1 MSKMSKTRKIV
12 QLFFFITFPI
22 TLNYLSPYLIVQ
34 GSFEGVLA
42 GSALTFIGLFV
53 SSLFFGRS
61 YCSFVCP
68 AGALQDACAAIV
80 SKPVGKRQNVIK
92 YVIWAVWL
100 GAIAAG
106 FIMAGGIKEVNM
118 IYMTDGGISVSD
130 SSRYFIYLPIVFLL
144 AILALVF
151 GRRSPCHS
159 ICWMAPFMVL
169 GTLLKEALHLPA
181 RRLTAEPSR
190 CTDCKACNKA
200 CPMSLKVNEM
210 VAKNHTFN
218 TECILCGQCQDACP
232 KQVLKVG
239 FASGKKHEVK
249 VNVEADRSFMG

>member
-1 MSKMSKTRKIV
+1 MSKMSKARKII

-34 GSFEGVLA
+34 GSFEGILA
-42 GSALTFIGLFV
+42 GSALTFAGLFL

-61 YCSFVCP
+61 FCSFMCP

-80 SKPVGKRQNVIK
+80 SKPVGKRQNIIK

-100 GAIAAG
+100 GAIVAG
-106 FIMAGGIKEVNM
+106 FVMAGGIKDVNM
-118 IYMTDGGISVSD
+118 LYMTDGGISVNE

-181 RRLTAEPSR
+181 RRLQAESSR
-190 CTDCKACNKA
+190 CIDCKACNKA
-200 CPMSLKVNEM
+200 CPMSLQVNEM
-210 VAKNHTFN
+210 VAKNHMFN
-218 TECILCGQCQDACP
+218 TECILCGQCQDVCP
-232 KQVLKVG
+232 KQVLRVG
-239 FASGKKHEVK
+239 FASAVK
-249 VNVEADRSFMG
+249 SEAKTDIEA

>member
-1 MSKMSKTRKIV
+1 M
-12 QLFFFITFPI
+12 
-22 TLNYLSPYLIVQ
+22 
-34 GSFEGVLA
+34 
-42 GSALTFIGLFV
+42 
-53 SSLFFGRS
+53 
-61 YCSFVCP
+61 CP

-80 SKPVGKRQNVIK
+80 SKPVGKRQNIIK

-100 GAIAAG
+100 GAIVEGFAA
-106 FIMAGGIKEVNM
+106 AGGIKEVNM
-118 IYMTDGGISVSD
+118 LYMTDGGISVNE

-144 AILALVF
+144 AVLALVF

-169 GTLLKEALHLPA
+169 GTLLKEAQHLNA
-181 RRLTAEPSR
+181 RRLQAEPSR
-190 CTDCKACNKA
+190 CIDCKACAKA

-210 VAKNHTFN
+210 VAKNHIFN

-239 FASGKKHEVK
+239 FASAGKTETKA
-249 VNVEADRSFMG
+249 NAEA